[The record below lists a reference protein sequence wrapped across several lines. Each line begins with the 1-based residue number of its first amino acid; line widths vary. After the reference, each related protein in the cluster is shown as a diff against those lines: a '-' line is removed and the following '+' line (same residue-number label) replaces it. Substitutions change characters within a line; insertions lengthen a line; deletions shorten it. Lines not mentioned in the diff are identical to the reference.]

1 VDLSI
6 DILTCYALTGAG
18 AIIGLGL
25 MGLIQ
30 TDQPRMAY
38 ALGIFRWAFA
48 SLSMMV
54 VVVFVPDDL
63 VSQVLKVLVGFIGV
77 GVALLAWA
85 FRQLNGRRTPPL
97 LGALVALLA
106 GAALWLGA
114 LDSDAWFVG
123 TIAVVF
129 SLLSVGMAIDQGLI
143 IMERPRGHFS
153 EVGLMGVALVFSVVW
168 VLVLVHVLNNDG
180 PYPSD
185 WLYAQSW
192 LRPIAGLGFALLPLA
207 VASLAFSTIN
217 ARLMQQLRARALSDE
232 LTGCLSRRGLRELG
246 ERMLALQNNQPAQVA
261 VLMLDLD
268 HFKAINDRYG
278 HLIGDQVLC
287 HVTKVVR
294 ERLRDDALLAR
305 YGGEEFSVLLP
316 VQNALEAH
324 GIAERLRQS
333 VESSP
338 CETKM
343 GPIRCTVSI
352 GVSFHC
358 PTSSLEEDLAKA
370 DNRLYAAKRSGRNR
384 VEYASPEC

>member
-1 VDLSI
+1 MSI
-6 DILTCYALTGAG
+6 DILTCYVLTGAG
-18 AIIGLGL
+18 AIVGLGL

-38 ALGIFRWAFA
+38 ALSVFRWAFA
-48 SLSMMV
+48 SLAVMV
-54 VVVFVPDDL
+54 LVAVVPDAQ
-63 VSQVLKVLVGFIGV
+63 VSDALRVLVGFIGM

-85 FRQLNGRRTPPL
+85 FRQLNGRRTPPMVAVSITL
-97 LGALVALLA
+97 VSGVALWA
-106 GAALWLGA
+106 GAIS
-114 LDSDAWFVG
+114 SDAAFVT
-123 TIAVVF
+123 TIGLVFTLLSVAMAVDQGLILMNKPGGHGSEAGLMGAAVVF
-129 SLLSVGMAIDQGLI
+129 SI
-143 IMERPRGHFS
+143 I
-153 EVGLMGVALVFSVVW
+153 W
-168 VLVLVHVLNNDG
+168 VLVLAHAMTHSG
-180 PYPSD
+180 PYPRD
-185 WLYAQSW
+185 WLYAPSW
-192 LRPIAGLGFALLPLA
+192 LRPAAGLGFALLPLV

-246 ERMLALQNNQPAQVA
+246 ERMLALQHNQPAQVA

-294 ERLRDDALLAR
+294 ERLREDALLAR

-324 GIAERLRQS
+324 GIAERLRQA
-333 VESSP
+333 VEASP

-370 DNRLYAAKRSGRNR
+370 DTRLYAAKRSGRNR